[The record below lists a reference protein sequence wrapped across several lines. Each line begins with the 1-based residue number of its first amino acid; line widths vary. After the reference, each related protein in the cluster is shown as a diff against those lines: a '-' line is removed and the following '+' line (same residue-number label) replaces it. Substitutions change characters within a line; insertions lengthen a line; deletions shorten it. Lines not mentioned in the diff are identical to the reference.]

1 MVEEEA
7 EATITIL
14 MEVEMVD
21 ILTVEPQ
28 QLDLTLTAPEIPQ
41 ELNTGEQDQ
50 LQRLQETIQ
59 ITILAEQEIIIILHQ
74 EAIVLLQEAII
85 IQLQEAT
92 ITIIQLQ
99 EVLQEVV
106 LEAAHQEVEVVL
118 AAEDLEV
125 VEVN

>member
-85 IQLQEAT
+85 ILLQEA
-92 ITIIQLQ
+92 IIIQLQ

-106 LEAAHQEVEVVL
+106 LEAVHQEVEVVL
-118 AAEDLEV
+118 EVEDLEV